1 MIDENKNLN
10 SGKEPTPQPQNDAG
24 NPEYFE
30 GGVDPEPTMGPEQPS
45 PPGGPA
51 VRPQS
56 AQAKPTN
63 ALKSVA
69 EKGAKQVIKRGL
81 DVATEGIAELPVVR
95 NIVNWA
101 SDKLAKE
108 AIKKWAYGLAAG
120 VWGTIGPYATVIII
134 VIILLFVIA
143 GPAFARIGKARRG
156 ADGNE
161 TPTPISIIDP
171 EDRAILVELSKLTGS
186 GSAVDATA
194 IKVLIDRIE
203 TRIAS
208 GNSHFSDN
216 TQAVTLIQEIGTLCD
231 QIIGGDTS
239 QKTKQSL
246 VDAIQKL
253 IDLYLG
259 DNPPPLS
266 GDFFPPTGTQKPSH
280 FNGTLHTRSTMRPEA
295 GSGHNVFKGYG
306 SPGTGDAVDIGT
318 GSSGSPV
325 YAMFDGKVSHATNA
339 GEKAATQCL
348 VLTANSGTD
357 IEAWYCHVKGDSKE
371 SVNAGDKIGETAFT
385 NGGHLHLEV
394 WIGGKSV
401 HTTQADL
408 ASKKYEQKG
417 KYLWDHL
424 LVIFNNFTKTP

>member
-1 MIDENKNLN
+1 MANEDKDFN
-10 SGKEPTPQPQNDAG
+10 SNANPIPESQNDS
-24 NPEYFE
+24 PEYFE
-30 GGVDPEPTMGPEQPS
+30 GGVDPEPSMGPVQPP

-51 VRPQS
+51 IKPQS
-56 AQAKPTN
+56 PSSKPTD
-63 ALKSVA
+63 ALKGAA
-69 EKGAKQVIKRGL
+69 EKGAQTAIRKGL
-81 DVATEGIAELPVVR
+81 DVATEGATQLPILR
-95 NIVNWA
+95 NIADWA
-101 SDKLAKE
+101 SKILARE

-171 EDRAILVELSKLTGS
+171 EDRAILVELSKFTGE
-186 GSAVDATA
+186 GSVIDATA
-194 IKVLIDRIE
+194 VKALLDRIE
-203 TRIAS
+203 ARIAS

-216 TQAVTLIQEIGTLCD
+216 TGAVVLIQEIGTLCD
-231 QIIGGDTS
+231 QIIGGDNS
-239 QKTKQSL
+239 QKTKQAL

-259 DNPPPLS
+259 DNPSPLQGS
-266 GDFFPPTGTQKPSH
+266 FFSPVGNQKIQI
-280 FNGTLHTRSTMRPEA
+280 FNSTLHGRSVSRPEHD
-295 GSGHNVFKGYG
+295 GGHNVFYGWG
-306 SPGTGDAVDIGT
+306 SPGVGDATDLKIGI
-318 GSSGSPV
+318 GKPV
-325 YAMFDGKVSHATNA
+325 YAMYDGDLSIPQDSSTSSA
-339 GEKAATQCL
+339 QCL
-348 VLTANSGTD
+348 VLKNDQVQLVS
-357 IEAWYCHVKGDSKE
+357 WYCHVRDKKSGQVK
-371 SVNAGDKIGETAFT
+371 AGDQIAVV
-385 NGGHLHLEV
+385 NDVGHLHLEV

-424 LVIFNNFTKTP
+424 LVIFNNFTKTQ